1 MIKIFQKPE
10 SSLFTLPFLTD
21 MGLDFCIFLTKCK
34 KSNESNIYIYIYIYH
49 VRDWQRDDQTDEK
62 QTFYQ
67 TTTLQAGPINQ
78 VDDDCF

>member
-1 MIKIFQKPE
+1 MIEIFQKPE
-10 SSLFTLPFLTD
+10 ISLFTLPFSTD

-34 KSNESNIYIYIYIYH
+34 KSNESNIYIYH

-67 TTTLQAGPINQ
+67 TITLQAGPINQ